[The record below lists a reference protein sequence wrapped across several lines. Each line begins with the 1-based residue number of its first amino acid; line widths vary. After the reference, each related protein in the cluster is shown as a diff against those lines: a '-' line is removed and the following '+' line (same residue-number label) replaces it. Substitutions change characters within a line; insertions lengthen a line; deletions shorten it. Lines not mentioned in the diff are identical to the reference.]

1 MILMYEDPVTP
12 AEAILLIDE
21 LKVEANEVIFA
32 TKKFGN
38 KFMKRRD
45 RINTLIQ
52 RFCTNCTLNAKLEAD
67 QAIEDEWTKA
77 AKLGV
82 TLGSSLKSAREVVTS
97 LTEYIS

>member
-1 MILMYEDPVTP
+1 MILIYEDPVTP
-12 AEAILLIDE
+12 AKALTLIDE
-21 LKVEANEVIFA
+21 LKVEANEVMFA
-32 TKKFGN
+32 VKKFGG

-67 QAIEDEWTKA
+67 AAVKAEWKKA

-82 TLGSSLKSAREVVTS
+82 TLGQSLKDAREIVTS
-97 LTEYIS
+97 LTDYIS